1 MPTDR
6 DVWLEGLRLPDSA
19 ARRLLERAGEL
30 DGPRSGIP
38 VSELRQAATEAGISS
53 QAFDAAL
60 GELWLDVAVAGA
72 SPPVP
77 RPGSPVARSGAPA
90 PGAAPRRRRWARLAG
105 ATALL
110 GVGALAG
117 GFVARATAP
126 APGPTILM
134 RPPTAPAAI
143 SVAPAP
149 PGAGPRTYFEFQ
161 VEKPV
166 VPVGQVAPVYP
177 PELQARGVSGQVI
190 AQFVVDETGRVDV
203 ATFKVLESTD
213 ALFASAVEAALPRMR
228 FEPAVL
234 GGRAVRQLVQQP
246 FVFNIGR

>member
-38 VSELRQAATEAGISS
+38 VSELRQAAGEAGISP

-60 GELWLDVAVAGA
+60 GELWLDVVAAGAPAVAT
-72 SPPVP
+72 
-77 RPGSPVARSGAPA
+77 RPGSPVARLAA
-90 PGAAPRRRRWARLAG
+90 EPGAAARGGRAG
-105 ATALL
+105 R
-110 GVGALAG
+110 
-117 GFVARATAP
+117 VARGVALVVVGGIAGLVAGRKSAP
-126 APGPTILM
+126 APGPTIVM
-134 RPPTAPAAI
+134 ERPAA
-143 SVAPAP
+143 SMPTPPAA
-149 PGAGPRTYFEFQ
+149 PGADQRSYFEFQ

-166 VPVGQVAPVYP
+166 VPANQVAPVYP

-190 AQFVVDETGRVDV
+190 AQFVVDEAGRVDL
-203 ATFKVLESTD
+203 ATFKVIESTH

-228 FEPAVL
+228 FEPAQL

>member
-1 MPTDR
+1 MPSDR

-38 VSELRQAATEAGISS
+38 VSELRQAATEAGIST

-60 GELWLDVAVAGA
+60 GELWLDVVAAGA
-72 SPPVP
+72 TPATT
-77 RPGSPVARSGAPA
+77 RPGSPVARRSAAEPA
-90 PGAAPRRRRWARLAG
+90 GEPRRRRFAWLARAI
-105 ATALL
+105 ALV

-117 GFVARATAP
+117 GLVARATAP
-126 APGPTILM
+126 TPGPTIVM
-134 RPPTAPAAI
+134 GPPGAPAPI
-143 SVAPAP
+143 PKVAVP
-149 PGAGPRTYFEFQ
+149 PGAGGRTYFEFQ

-166 VPVGQVAPVYP
+166 EPVNPVAPVYP
-177 PELQARGVSGQVI
+177 AELQARGVSGQVI

-203 ATFKVLESTD
+203 ATFKVIESTH
-213 ALFASAVEAALPRMR
+213 ALFTSAVEATLPLMH
-228 FEPAVL
+228 FAPAEI

>member
-1 MPTDR
+1 MPADR

-60 GELWLDVAVAGA
+60 GELWLDVVAAGA
-72 SPPVP
+72 SPPTTRPTGAATRLAAVEPGTAAP
-77 RPGSPVARSGAPA
+77 RGRRSWLARAAAIFVVGGLAGVLAGRATAPTPGPTIVMGPPGAPA
-90 PGAAPRRRRWARLAG
+90 PMPIVPGPPDAG
-105 ATALL
+105 A
-110 GVGALAG
+110 G
-117 GFVARATAP
+117 
-126 APGPTILM
+126 
-134 RPPTAPAAI
+134 
-143 SVAPAP
+143 
-149 PGAGPRTYFEFQ
+149 TYFEFQ

-166 VPVGQVAPVYP
+166 VPVGQVAPAYP

-203 ATFKVLESTD
+203 ATFKVIESTH
-213 ALFASAVEAALPRMR
+213 ALFTSAVEATLPRMH
-228 FEPAVL
+228 FEPAEL